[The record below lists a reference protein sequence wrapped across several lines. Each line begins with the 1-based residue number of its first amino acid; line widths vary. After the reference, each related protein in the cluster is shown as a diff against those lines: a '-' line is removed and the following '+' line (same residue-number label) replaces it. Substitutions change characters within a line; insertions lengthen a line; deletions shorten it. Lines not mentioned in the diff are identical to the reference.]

1 MITSGS
7 LKFSKT
13 VQRTI
18 HTLCMEIG
26 YHGLQ
31 NRGQQVLSKKVSIRK
46 QITSTGLGIKLI
58 NLPDIGLCKYKGEL
72 DKEGQACGRGEAI

>member
-1 MITSGS
+1 MISYGRM
-7 LKFSKT
+7 KFSKT

-18 HTLCMEIG
+18 HTSCMEIG

-31 NRGQQVLSKKVSIRK
+31 NRGQQVLSKKVSIRT